1 MTPPLNEEEFDL
13 MEDIVLDAQEDE
25 PVEEILDPETEL
37 ANNDIM
43 DKSKIKTE
51 NDGLTTSDVLGDWKP
66 GDGVMSA
73 KNVYKDA
80 GVGKGKKNK
89 PEILRRE
96 LKESEFTDYFAE
108 ADIQGLEHFTSD
120 RIKSLLLGQ
129 IEDRLD
135 EAGIYGK
142 VEIVGIAIV
151 GSRNRG
157 TAKPDSDLDIVVQYS
172 GNVPEATMANILKG
186 KHSMFGSPKI
196 DGIPV
201 DMKPIRREESGDFET
216 YLKKSREYDNYVLG
230 MVAEKEKEKRKKRR
244 RHITRFYGYY
254 PWFPIR
260 PTPHPP
266 WPKPEPGPNP
276 PPPGPPP
283 PGPPPPGPGPAPA
296 GDIGGGG
303 MAAPGGG
310 GAPGGAAM
318 EDLEKVE
325 EDESQDNPEVN
336 LRDEN
341 IKSLRKM
348 SKEQASDIILRLYG
362 SKLKSYIQRISTS
375 DDGIPSINLSSAK
388 NLIDPVA
395 IVYFPGNDA
404 VPESFMVAKIML
416 NPEAGSDKVGLDGRK
431 VKRPI
436 FVRMGYDMKNS
447 VLRKYTNGG
456 AMEDQDIFQTKDEIA
471 SLFSTTDFKKI
482 QLWIVWGKL

>member
-1 MTPPLNEEEFDL
+1 MTPQLNEEEFDL

-73 KNVYKDA
+73 KNVYKDM

-96 LKESEFTDYFAE
+96 LKESEFIDYFAE
-108 ADIQGLEHFTSD
+108 NDIQGLEHFTSD

-135 EAGIYGK
+135 EAGIYDK

-157 TAKPDSDLDIVVQYS
+157 MAKPDSDLDIVVQYS
-172 GNVPEATMANILKG
+172 GNIPEATMAKILKG
-186 KHSMFGSPKI
+186 KHSMFGRPKI
-196 DGIPV
+196 DGISI

-216 YLKKSREYDNYVLG
+216 YLAKSREYDNYVLG
-230 MVAEKEKEKRKKRR
+230 MVAEKAKENKKKKKR

-283 PGPPPPGPGPAPA
+283 PGPPPPGPAPI
-296 GDIGGGG
+296 GDIGGG
-303 MAAPGGG
+303 APVGGG
-310 GAPGGAAM
+310 DAGGAAM
-318 EDLEKVE
+318 EDLEKID
-325 EDESQDNPEVN
+325 EDDNLENDEVN
-336 LRDEN
+336 LKDEN
-341 IKSLRKM
+341 IRTLRKM
-348 SKEQASDIILRLYG
+348 SKEQATDIILKLYG

-375 DDGIPSINLSSAK
+375 DDGVPSIDLSSARK
-388 NLIDPVA
+388 LISPEA
-395 IVYFPGNDA
+395 IVYFPGNDSLE
-404 VPESFMVAKIML
+404 ESFMIAKLTL
-416 NPEAGSDKVGLDGRK
+416 NPDADSNRFGIDGRK
-431 VKRPI
+431 IKRPI

-447 VLRKYTNGG
+447 ILKKYSKGMG
-456 AMEDQDIFQTKDEIA
+456 LEDQDIFQQKDEIA
-471 SLFSTTDFKKI
+471 SLFKTANFKNIK
-482 QLWIVWGKL
+482 LWVVWGKL